1 MPWLIGIDEAG
12 YGPNLGPMVQTSAS
26 LFVRDGGADVWAA
39 LAAAVRRAID
49 GEDGRLLIDDSKK
62 VHDGPSGFVRL
73 EHGVLAALSEET
85 VMPFALGDLLKAC
98 ALEESRSDLLRE
110 AWFDVR
116 LELPATARL
125 ETVLL
130 SGKSLH
136 HSIVQNEIRVGP
148 LRGVVTPTPRF
159 NALLDKWGNKS
170 AVLAAGVISLL
181 QVNRA
186 LPGDEPIIFLIDKL
200 GGRHFYA
207 AMIQEAF
214 PDGWVRAEREGPD
227 ICSYTIL
234 GIDRDIRLVFQPR
247 ADGAHLTV
255 ALASMAAKYLR
266 ELFMRQ
272 FNRYWQ
278 THVPGIKPTAGYP
291 SDAGRF
297 MKLIREKV
305 RELGFELDSVWRKK

>member
-12 YGPNLGPMVQTSAS
+12 YGPNLGPMVQTSVA
-26 LFVRDGGADVWAA
+26 LFVRDVDACVWTT
-39 LAAAVRRAID
+39 LTGAVRRAID
-49 GEDGRLLIDDSKK
+49 GDDGRLLVDDSKK
-62 VHDGPSGFVRL
+62 VNEGVNGFQRL
-73 EHGVLAALSEET
+73 EHGVLAALAED
-85 VMPFALGDLLKAC
+85 VVLPFSLGDFLKAC

-116 LELPATARL
+116 LVLPAAVRL
-125 ETVLL
+125 EEVLA

-136 HSIVQNEIRVGP
+136 HSIVQNEMRFGWVRS
-148 LRGVVTPTPRF
+148 LVTPAPRF

-186 LPGDEPIIFLIDKL
+186 LPGDEPIVFLIDKL

-214 PDGWVRAEREGPD
+214 PDGWVRAEREGPEV
-227 ICSYTIL
+227 CSYSIL
-234 GIDRDIRLVFQPR
+234 GVDRDIRLVFQPR

-266 ELFMRQ
+266 EVFMRQ
-272 FNRYWQ
+272 FNSYWQ
-278 THVPGIKPTAGYP
+278 THLPGIKPTAGYP

-297 MKLIREKV
+297 MKLIREKI
-305 RELGFELDSVWRKK
+305 RELGFEVDAIWRKK